1 MLALLKK
8 DIFTL
13 KRNCAVYVGIMML
26 FYIAFGIFNDNFAMY
41 HFFFIL
47 ITLMLPVTAMSF
59 DEKCRWDLYGMSMP
73 ISRRAAV
80 LSKYLLTGISAVFG
94 IFFGT
99 LVMAISALMHGEP
112 LSIGLLA
119 QPLAFALF
127 SVLIADFAL
136 PIMFHFGTEKG
147 RLAMVLIIW
156 GIALVPY
163 AVQKFTGI
171 DVMSVLEGAFAG
183 LGFGVFPSMLAVAA
197 VVATLVSSQL
207 SITVYQRKELH

>member
-73 ISRRAAV
+73 LSRRAAV

-163 AVQKFTGI
+163 AAQKF
-171 DVMSVLEGAFAG
+171 AAG
-183 LGFGVFPSMLAVAA
+183 LGFGVFLLMLAAAA

>member
-13 KRNCAVYVGIMML
+13 KRNCAVYVGMML

-47 ITLMLPVTAMSF
+47 ITLMLPITAMSF

-112 LSIGLLA
+112 LSIELFA
-119 QPLAFALF
+119 QPLVFALF

-163 AVQKFTGI
+163 TMQKFAGI
-171 DVMSVLEGAFAG
+171 DVMSVLDGAFDG
-183 LGFGVFPSMLAVAA
+183 LGFGVFLLMLAAAA